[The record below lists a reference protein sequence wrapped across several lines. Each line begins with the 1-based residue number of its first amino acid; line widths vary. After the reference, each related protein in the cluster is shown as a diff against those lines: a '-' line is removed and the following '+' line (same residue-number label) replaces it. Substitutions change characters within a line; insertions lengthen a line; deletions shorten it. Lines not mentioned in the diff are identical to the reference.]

1 MTSPSEPLAETM
13 PGTVVVVGSINADL
27 SVEVARHPTPGET
40 LPGRDASMRP
50 GGKGANQAVAAARL
64 GATVAMVGAVGD
76 DANAEVALSGIIAAG
91 LDRTHLGMVPGPTG
105 LAIVVVDAVGENSI
119 IVVPGANA
127 HVDAAFV
134 DEAADAIRAADVVV
148 AQGEIPASGTVRAA
162 ELTAGRFVLNL
173 APVTALPLEVIRRA
187 DPLVVNE
194 HEAGLVLAMLDPE
207 REASQQDAH
216 SEVARALVGAGVA
229 SVVMT
234 LGAQGSL
241 VVGRDT
247 ELTAV
252 PSAPV
257 TAVDSTGAGDAFVGA
272 LVSRLA
278 AGETLVDAARFA
290 SRVGAFACTR
300 PGAQDSYPGLDDQL
314 PVLP

>member
-1 MTSPSEPLAETM
+1 MPSN
-13 PGTVVVVGSINADL
+13 VVVVGSINADL
-27 SVEVARHPTPGET
+27 SVEVARHPMPGET
-40 LPGRDASMRP
+40 LPGGNSTMGP

-64 GATVAMVGAVGD
+64 GAAVAMVGAVGD
-76 DANAEVALSGIIAAG
+76 DGNAQVALSGITASG
-91 LDRTHLGMVPGPTG
+91 LDQTHVGRVPGPTG
-105 LAIVVVDAVGENSI
+105 LAIVVVDSAGENSI

-127 HVDAAFV
+127 HIDAAFV
-134 DEAADAIRAADVVV
+134 DHAADAIRGAVVVV

-162 ELTAGRFVLNL
+162 ELTTGRFVLNL
-173 APVTALPLEVIRRA
+173 APVMALPLEVIRRA

-194 HEAGLVLAMLDPE
+194 HEAALVLRMLEPDGEVTPD
-207 REASQQDAH
+207 ASH
-216 SEVARALVGAGVA
+216 SDVARALVGAGVA

-241 VVGRDT
+241 VAGRDT
-247 ELTAV
+247 ELTEV

-278 AGETLVDAARFA
+278 EAESLVEAARFA
-290 SRVGAFACTR
+290 SRVGAFSCTR
-300 PGAQDSYPGLDDQL
+300 HGAQDSYPGVEDPL
-314 PVLP
+314 PPLG

>member
-1 MTSPSEPLAETM
+1 MTGA
-13 PGTVVVVGSINADL
+13 VVVVGSINADL
-27 SVEVARHPTPGET
+27 SVDVARHPLPGET

-64 GATVAMVGAVGD
+64 GAAVAMVGAVGD
-76 DANAEVALSGIIAAG
+76 DANATVALAGIIGSG
-91 LDRTHLGMVPGPTG
+91 LDRSGVRGRRGATG
-105 LAIVVVDAVGENSI
+105 LAIVVVDGAGENTI
-119 IVVPGANA
+119 IVVPGVNA
-127 HVDAAFV
+127 SVDAAFV
-134 DEAADAIRAADVVV
+134 DGASETIRGASVVV
-148 AQGEIPASGTVRAA
+148 CQGEIPASGTARAA
-162 ELTAGRFVLNL
+162 ELTTGRFVLNL
-173 APVTALPLEVIRRA
+173 APVMPLPREVILRA

-194 HEAGLVLAMLDPE
+194 HEAGLVLAMLGPE
-207 REASQQDAH
+207 REASQHDAH
-216 SEVARALVGAGVA
+216 TEVARALVGAGVA